1 MFERERYMIVI
12 DKVVVTG
19 WEAAIR
25 GARNPM
31 DSWARM
37 DSIFDRHGNL
47 VDLGDNDLEL
57 LLRLRNAGPDHR
69 KYMRMLNVTMDIEAP
84 LFWWKEFD
92 TYKIATVRNSCSTMH
107 KIHTKEITY
116 AIFGWVENDD
126 TASEPVKRL
135 IVKQCEW
142 LRNMFLETKDTKYWR
157 ELIELL
163 PSAYMQRATVQL
175 NYETLAKMY
184 ENRKTH
190 KLFEWHGLCREIEKL
205 PYSAL
210 ITGIF

>member
-1 MFERERYMIVI
+1 MIVI

-47 VDLGDNDLEL
+47 VELGDNDLEL

-69 KYMRMLNVTMDIEAP
+69 KYMRMLNVTMDIDAP

-116 AIFGWVENDD
+116 ATFGWVDNDN
-126 TASEPVKRL
+126 TSSEPVKRL

-142 LRNMFLETKDTKYWR
+142 LRNMFLETKNTKYWR

-184 ENRKTH
+184 ENRKKH

-205 PYSAL
+205 PCSAL